1 MLAAARKY
9 GRGVQVGTQR
19 RSTPHLIE
27 AKEKIVEAG
36 LLGKIAQ
43 VEMCCY
49 YHMRA
54 NGNPDVKEVP
64 EFFNYDLWTGPAPL
78 RPYDRL
84 PHRGW
89 WRTFMEYSNGIIGEM
104 GGHVFDT
111 CRGMREVGRLGL
123 A

>member
-9 GRGVQVGTQR
+9 DRVVQVGTQR

-64 EFFNYDLWTGPAPL
+64 EFFNYDL
-78 RPYDRL
+78 RSEER
-84 PHRGW
+84 R
-89 WRTFMEYSNGIIGEM
+89 
-104 GGHVFDT
+104 
-111 CRGMREVGRLGL
+111 VGKERICIRQHYTSQYKNYKTY
-123 A
+123 

>member
-1 MLAAARKY
+1 
-9 GRGVQVGTQR
+9 
-19 RSTPHLIE
+19 PHLIE

-54 NGNPDVKEVP
+54 NGNPSVEPVP

-89 WRTFMEYSNGIIGEM
+89 WRTFMEYSNGIIGDM
-104 GGHVFDT
+104 GVHMFDVV
-111 CRGMREVGRLGL
+111 RWMLDLGWPGRIFSGGGILL
-123 A
+123 QKEDRNST

>member
-9 GRGVQVGTQR
+9 DRVVQVGTQR

-36 LLGKIAQ
+36 LLGKIAK

-54 NGNPDVKEVP
+54 NGNPDVKEAP
-64 EFFNYDLWTGPAPL
+64 EIFNYDLWTGPAPL

-84 PHRGW
+84 PPRGG
-89 WRTFMEYSNGIIGEM
+89 WRTLVEYSNSVIGEL
-104 GGHVFDT
+104 
-111 CRGMREVGRLGL
+111 R
-123 A
+123 